1 MVGVWLADEFSE
13 ALDRF
18 SEQEVDAPAHSEAMR
33 RILREWLS
41 AHGFLPK

>member
-18 SEQEVDAPAHSEAMR
+18 TELEVDAPTHST
-33 RILREWLS
+33 
-41 AHGFLPK
+41 